1 MRYLFVL
8 LFIFNTGIQAFA
20 VDLSR
25 DAAAIESVDK
35 LLAVDRLQF
44 YVMNLADFLG
54 NKRDPSLIKVLYS
67 ITPEDIYKVTS
78 DTKILNAPTNWDAV
92 ITAVVNKK
100 APELKATAAD
110 FKWDYNFFKNK
121 LATKFASEPLKA
133 GKGVKP
139 LALDFAEVPW
149 QESPEE
155 RVDSKYL
162 MDVERYI
169 SEKTTRAFV
178 WDAIINE
185 RNISFIIG
193 DQRDFTETVER
204 NGFEIVKEIKPMA
217 RNYNKIFLAYNPKT
231 QKHFYMVNLISGAD
245 RVLHF
250 VDQIKAL
257 KFDGKTFA
265 SKKGQVSVYGDANRF
280 HEKQTVI
287 LKDIFKN
294 LPVADKVLIG
304 QKGAFETAIKDAG
317 MLDIVKVQSSELLKS
332 MGVDKSAQV
341 SKFNG
346 MAQRAM
352 KESSFQLD
360 ALHNSSVKIENVY
373 EKYGDSISRSYA
385 QFTSEQASHEFSDY
399 LLEDTNGQVKRWR
412 VFSAVWGDEIVP
424 IAKALKATGHR
435 DIVYIGT
442 AGAMANKGIK
452 VGDVIRGGFVQ
463 THTGEKLAFTQ
474 GNLAPTPQDRMAIVG
489 QVHTPFEETEAW
501 LKKTAAGFDIVE
513 VETGYLREILGS
525 QVKLEAYFLISDV
538 VGSENETLAHAAQS
552 SSRRKRNQLKL
563 LENLFVQNGIRAPI
577 SNYEPIPQNAR
588 FKALFRKLTELN
600 SSRDAISVF
609 QMTQIAIRNG
619 YTAES
624 DLATLMKQPNF
635 KRADF
640 DFSMKSLG
648 SLLANTQ
655 QSLPRGQTMKFSS
668 EDIMN
673 GTFNPKVKSTVYLIA
688 PDGMAMEQFKNFV
701 NPTSLDFMK
710 KYFDIQIVD
719 SNSLAANAGRSVS
732 TLSSDVLFEVY
743 RDVLGKAGFGL
754 EVDISGNYRLKELTG
769 SLGVPRCSSVFM

>member
-8 LFIFNTGIQAFA
+8 LFIFNIGSQAFA
-20 VDLSR
+20 DSSR
-25 DAAAIESVDK
+25 DAAVIESVDR

-44 YVMNLADFLG
+44 YILNLADFLS
-54 NKRDPSLIKVLYS
+54 NKRDPALIKALYS
-67 ITPEDIYKVTS
+67 ITPEDIFKTTS
-78 DTKILNAPTNWDAV
+78 DTKLLNTPANWDGVISAILN
-92 ITAVVNKK
+92 KK
-100 APELKATAAD
+100 NPELKVSAAD
-110 FKWDYNFFKNK
+110 LKWDYNFFKNK
-121 LATKFASEPLKA
+121 LATKFASESPKA
-133 GKGVKP
+133 SKGVKP
-139 LALDFAEVPW
+139 LALDFTQAPLDENL
-149 QESPEE
+149 EE
-155 RVDSKYL
+155 RVESKYL

-178 WDAIINE
+178 WDAIVNE

-217 RNYNKIFLAYNPKT
+217 RNYNKIFLAFNPKT

-245 RVLHF
+245 RILHF

-265 SKKGQVSVYGDANRF
+265 SKNGQVSVYGEADRF

-317 MLDIVKVQSSELLKS
+317 MLDMVKTQSSDLLKS
-332 MGVDKSAQV
+332 MGVDKATQI

-346 MAQRAM
+346 MAARAI
-352 KESSFQLD
+352 KESAFQLD
-360 ALHNSSVKIENVY
+360 AINNSSIKIENVY
-373 EKYGDSISRSYA
+373 EKYADSIPRSYA

-399 LLEDTNGQVKRWR
+399 LLEDSNGQIKRWR

-424 IAKALKATGHR
+424 IAKALKDTGHK

-463 THTGEKLAFTQ
+463 THSGEKLAFTQ
-474 GNLAPTPQDRMAIVG
+474 GNLAPTPQDRMAVVG
-489 QVHTPFEETEAW
+489 QVHTPFEETDSW
-501 LKKTAAGFDIVE
+501 LKKTASGFDIVE
-513 VETGYLREILGS
+513 VETGYLREILGT
-525 QVKLEAYFLISDV
+525 QTKLEAYFLISDV

-588 FKALFRKLTELN
+588 FKALFRKLTEL
-600 SSRDAISVF
+600 SPSRDAVSVF
-609 QMTQIAIRNG
+609 QMAQTAVRAG

-624 DLATLMKQPNF
+624 DLSVIMKQPNF

-655 QSLPRGQTMKFSS
+655 QSLPRGQALKVSS

-673 GTFNPKVKSTVYLIA
+673 GTFNPKVKSTVYVIA
-688 PDGMAMEQFKNFV
+688 PEGMSAEQFKAYI

-710 KYFDIQIVD
+710 KYFDIRVVD
-719 SNSLAANAGRSVS
+719 SKDPAASIGRSVS
-732 TLSSDVLFEVY
+732 TLSSDVLVDVY
-743 RDVLGKAGFGL
+743 RDVLAKSGFGL
-754 EVDISGNYRLKELTG
+754 EVDISGNYRLKELVG
-769 SLGVPRCSSVFM
+769 SMGAPRCSSVFM

>member
-1 MRYLFVL
+1 MRFLFVL
-8 LFIFNTGIQAFA
+8 LFIFNMGVQAFA
-20 VDLSR
+20 DSSR
-25 DAAAIESVDK
+25 DAAVVESVDR

-44 YVMNLADFLG
+44 YILNLADFLS
-54 NKRDPSLIKVLYS
+54 NKRDPSLVKTLYS
-67 ITPEDIYKVTS
+67 ITPEDIYKATS
-78 DTKILNAPTNWDAV
+78 DATILNTPAHWDGL
-92 ITAVVNKK
+92 ILSIVNKK
-100 APELKATAAD
+100 APEVKATAAD

-121 LATKFASEPLKA
+121 LATKFVADSP
-133 GKGVKP
+133 KGIKGIKP
-139 LALDFAEVPW
+139 LALDFADAPLNDT
-149 QESPEE
+149 PEE
-155 RVDSKYL
+155 RLESKYL

-185 RNISFIIG
+185 RNISFTIG

-217 RNYNKIFLAYNPKT
+217 RNYNKIYLAFNPKT

-245 RVLHF
+245 RILHF

-265 SKKGQVSVYGDANRF
+265 SKKGQVSIYGDADRF
-280 HEKQTVI
+280 HEKQTTI

-304 QKGAFETAIKDAG
+304 QKGAFETAIRDAG
-317 MLDIVKVQSSELLKS
+317 MLDIVKTQSSELLKT
-332 MGVDKSAQV
+332 MGVDKPSQV

-360 ALHNSSVKIENVY
+360 AINNSSIKIENVY

-399 LLEDTNGQVKRWR
+399 LLEDSNGQIKRWR

-424 IAKALKATGHR
+424 IAHALKDTGHK

-452 VGDVIRGGFVQ
+452 VGDVIRGGVVQ
-463 THTGEKLAFTQ
+463 THSGKKLAFTQ
-474 GNLAPTPQDRMAIVG
+474 GHLAPTPQDRVAVVG
-489 QVHTPFEETEAW
+489 QVHTPFEETDAW

-513 VETGYLREILGS
+513 VETGYLREIMGA
-525 QVKLEAYFLISDV
+525 QTKLETYFLISDV

-563 LENLFVQNGIRAPI
+563 LENLFIQNGIRAPI

-588 FKALFRKLTELN
+588 FKALFRKLTEL
-600 SSRDAISVF
+600 SPSRDAISVF
-609 QMTQIAIRNG
+609 QMAQTAMRAG

-624 DLATLMKQPNF
+624 DLSVIMKQPNF

-648 SLLANTQ
+648 SLLTNTQ
-655 QSLPRGQTMKFSS
+655 QALPRGQSLKVSS
-668 EDIMN
+668 EDIMK
-673 GTFNPKVKSTVYLIA
+673 GTFNPKVKSTVYVIA
-688 PDGMAMEQFKNFV
+688 PDGMSADQFKAYI

-710 KYFDIQIVD
+710 KYFDIRVVD
-719 SNSLAANAGRSVS
+719 AKDPAASVGRSVW

-743 RDVLGKAGFGL
+743 RDALTKSGFGL
-754 EVDISGNYRLKELTG
+754 EIDISGNYRLKELAG
-769 SLGVPRCSSVFM
+769 SMGAPRCSSVFM